1 MLKRDSQIELGF
13 CCRPM
18 IYYYQKILSH
28 RLFAWGVLSILVGVI
43 LGLIHPALFW
53 KGVGLQSVLWG
64 LVDAAIALFALR
76 GLDKK
81 IQTPPES
88 HVLRRDA
95 SRLQKILWVNTGL
108 DVLYVLG
115 GLWMMSSGGDDW
127 WRGMGLGILIQG
139 GFLLLFDALHA
150 IYVPREEIVFP
161 ELGILKGDEHQEF
174 ILEGGD
180 PVAVLVHG
188 FPGTPAEV
196 REWAMALNQE
206 GWTVKALLLP
216 GFGADLP
223 NMYRHGLQGW
233 VDKIVQEVLYY
244 KAQGRKVLLA
254 GFSMGGGL
262 SIVAAEKSQPHG
274 LLLLAP
280 FWIPESIGIRL
291 LVGIVRL
298 FLPQAIYPFRLFPQ
312 WVDQLKAEA
321 QRAAP
326 DVPVDGASLR
336 KMVERIQVPL
346 LFLEQFRLSMP
357 VCVLQGERDPVVR
370 PEVTARLV
378 RLMNGPVEFH
388 FVSGEHHTLLRGEH
402 GFEKTMAFSRGFA
415 RKILENPPSQ
425 SQ

>member
-1 MLKRDSQIELGF
+1 
-13 CCRPM
+13 M

-28 RLFAWGVLSILVGVI
+28 RLFAWGTLSVLAGAV
-43 LGLIHPALFW
+43 LGLLHPALFW
-53 KGVGLQSVLWG
+53 KGFGFQSALWG
-64 LVDAAIALFALR
+64 LIDCAIALFALR
-76 GLDKK
+76 GLNKK
-81 IQTPPES
+81 IETPPDFQGFS
-88 HVLRRDA
+88 RDA
-95 SRLQKILWVNTGL
+95 SRLQKFLWVNTGL

-115 GLWMMSSGGDDW
+115 GLWMMSSGGDEW
-127 WRGMGLGILIQG
+127 WRGMGLGILVQG

-196 REWAMALNQE
+196 REWAMAFNQQ

-223 NMYRHGLQGW
+223 NMYQHGLQGW
-233 VDKIVQEVLYY
+233 VDKIVQEVSYY
-244 KAQGRKVLLA
+244 KTQGRKVLLA

-262 SIVAAEKSQPHG
+262 SIVAAEKAQPHG

-291 LVGIVRL
+291 LVGVVRL

-321 QRAAP
+321 RRAAP
-326 DVPVDGASLR
+326 DVPVDVPSLR
-336 KMVERIQVPL
+336 KMVQQIQVPL
-346 LFLEQFRLSMP
+346 LFLEQFRALSRSVKRSAPRLSMP
-357 VCVLQGERDPVVR
+357 VCILQGRYDPVVR
-370 PEVTARLV
+370 PEVTTRLARLIKAP
-378 RLMNGPVEFH
+378 LEFH
-388 FVSGEHHTLLRGEH
+388 FVSGEHHTLLRGEK
-402 GFEKTMAFSRGFA
+402 GFEETMAFSQAFA
-415 RKILENPPSQ
+415 RKILDDLSSQ